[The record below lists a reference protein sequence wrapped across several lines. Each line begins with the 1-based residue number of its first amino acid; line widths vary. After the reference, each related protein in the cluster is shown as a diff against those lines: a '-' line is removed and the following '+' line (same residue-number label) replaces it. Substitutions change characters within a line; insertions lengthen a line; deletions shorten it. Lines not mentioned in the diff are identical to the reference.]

1 MPALVFFHGDG
12 SIKYL
17 NTQEINHPMLL
28 NYARVAFGHEG
39 LSICMIRNAFPLLE
53 KNCVSVLPFVFEI
66 YLISIMFFIFSMRG
80 HNFKPVYENKETG
93 RRKFLSA
100 GEMKRVSLPTLS

>member
-1 MPALVFFHGDG
+1 MDMDCCFVKLTRLLCESCACSVFFHGDG

-28 NYARVAFGHEG
+28 NYVRVAFGHEG

-53 KNCVSVLPFVFEI
+53 KNGVSVLPFVFEI
-66 YLISIMFFIFSMRG
+66 YGISIMFFIFSMRG
-80 HNFKPVYENKETG
+80 
-93 RRKFLSA
+93 A
-100 GEMKRVSLPTLS
+100 